1 MAWQWRTLDRDK
13 WNEASE
19 LLDIV
24 AARYPVLVARPAKP
38 LAIGTGDRLKT
49 MRAEVGL
56 TEEQADLVL
65 VRVTRTSSYLAALAR
80 GGPRYDLE
88 GEIAG
93 EVSEAERKAAGAVL
107 AARRAR
113 RRARIDADNACRSAE
128 TDQANDAC
136 ECSVEA
142 ADATEVRGAEA
153 GKADDPVDAGG
164 ATQAGAVSDAGGS
177 DDRAAA

>member
-49 MRAEVGL
+49 MRADVGL

-80 GGPRYDLE
+80 GGPRYDIE

-93 EVSEAERKAAGAVL
+93 EVSEEERKAAGAVL

-128 TDQANDAC
+128 SDQAIDAG
-136 ECSVEA
+136 EGSAEA
-142 ADATEVRGAEA
+142 ADATEVRGTET
-153 GKADDPVDAGG
+153 GKAGEVS
-164 ATQAGAVSDAGGS
+164 QAGAVSEAGGS

>member
-13 WNEASE
+13 WYEASE

-65 VRVTRTSSYLAALAR
+65 VRVTRTSSYLAALTR

-128 TDQANDAC
+128 SNQAIDAG
-136 ECSVEA
+136 EGSAEA
-142 ADATEVRGAEA
+142 ADATDVRGAEA
-153 GKADDPVDAGG
+153 GDAGEVS
-164 ATQAGAVSDAGGS
+164 QAGAVSDTGGS

>member
-19 LLDIV
+19 LLEIV

-93 EVSEAERKAAGAVL
+93 EVS
-107 AARRAR
+107 
-113 RRARIDADNACRSAE
+113 
-128 TDQANDAC
+128 
-136 ECSVEA
+136 
-142 ADATEVRGAEA
+142 
-153 GKADDPVDAGG
+153 
-164 ATQAGAVSDAGGS
+164 
-177 DDRAAA
+177 